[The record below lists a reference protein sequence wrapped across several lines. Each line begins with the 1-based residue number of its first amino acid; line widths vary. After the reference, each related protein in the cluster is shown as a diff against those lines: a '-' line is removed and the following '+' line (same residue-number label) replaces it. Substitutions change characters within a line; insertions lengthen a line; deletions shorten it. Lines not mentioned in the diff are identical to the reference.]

1 MAESN
6 EQPRDKANSTDD
18 DDDDEKGQAA
28 LLQQLLNRFSGLFG
42 STKPDQPAEDPV
54 LKSFNLEAAAEYMS
68 KCSNVVVMAG
78 AGISTSAGIPDF
90 RSPGT
95 GLYSQLEKYNLP
107 FPEAVFHLDFF
118 RTNPKPFFLLAKEL
132 YPQKFT
138 PTPTH
143 YFIRLLEEKKK
154 LLRVFTQN
162 IDSLERVAG
171 ISTDKIVEAHG
182 TFFTSHCL
190 DCREEY
196 DLEFIK
202 EIIFK
207 DEIPH
212 CKKCDGI
219 VKPDIVF
226 FGEKLP
232 ARFNDCVHSDFS
244 KADFLI
250 IIGTSLKVAPFN
262 RLLTFVDK
270 DCPRLLINMEPA
282 GNSNQD
288 MGSGALL
295 YGKKANRR
303 DVFHQSTCDE
313 GVSELAK
320 SLGWEDEFN
329 KLLQSEGAS
338 VEKVKE
344 NLSTIPNETEEKAD
358 RLAEQMAKASLEDEK
373 KKD

>member
-1 MAESN
+1 MAESKN
-6 EQPRDKANSTDD
+6 PTDD
-18 DDDDEKGQAA
+18 KTDPTSDDEQEEAT
-28 LLQQLLNRFSGLFG
+28 LVQQLMNKFSGLFG
-42 STKPDQPAEDPV
+42 SLKSEEPAEDPV
-54 LKSFNLEAAAEYMS
+54 LKSFDLETAAEYMS
-68 KCSNVVVMAG
+68 KCSNVIVMAG

-118 RTNPKPFFLLAKEL
+118 KKNPKPFFLLAKEL

-171 ISTDKIVEAHG
+171 VTADKIVEAHG
-182 TFFTSHCL
+182 TFFTSRCL
-190 DCREEY
+190 DCQQEY
-196 DLEFIK
+196 DLEFVK

-212 CKKCDGI
+212 CTKCNGI

-232 ARFNDCVHSDFS
+232 ARFSDLISTDFD

-262 RLLTFVDK
+262 RLLTFVNK
-270 DCPRLLINMEPA
+270 DCPRLLINMEPV
-282 GNSNQD
+282 GNSSSPFD
-288 MGSGALL
+288 LGSGALL
-295 YGKKANRR
+295 YGSKANRR

-313 GVSELAK
+313 GVTKLTKLLA
-320 SLGWEDEFN
+320 WEDDLD
-329 KLLQSEGAS
+329 KLLKSEGIS

-344 NLSTIPNETEEKAD
+344 KISTIPDQTEQNAD
-358 RLAEQMAKASLEDEK
+358 RLAEQMAKASLDNDD